1 MGGLVRFCIKRPV
14 FTWAM
19 VIIFVLLGVS
29 SYNQLAVA
37 LLPKVDIP
45 VVVVQT
51 VYRGASPN
59 EIEQLVTKPI
69 EDAIAD
75 LEGLD
80 KITSFSAESNSF
92 VILEMEVEVN
102 VDQALVDVSNKVKSA
117 RNKLPDGVDEPIFRK
132 VDINAQPFLIVAFNS
147 SLPEKEA
154 KKIIEDNIVPRLSRV
169 EGVGQTNVTGGRDR
183 EVRILL
189 DPVALSEYR
198 VSIQTLA
205 AVVAANNVTNPSGYI
220 TQEKDETWLRLIG
233 EFNRVEELENIMIP
247 TASGN
252 PVRVRD
258 LGTVVDGEQDVRS
271 IARVNGNSVVQLRI
285 SARPNSDVVRAGELV
300 KKELDTILKTM
311 PDFTAEIPFDD
322 TLFIESS
329 VKNVLRDMG
338 VGILLTVVVLYLFLK
353 RFSATF
359 IVSVAMP
366 VALFATF
373 MPMAMHGYS
382 LNIMSSLGLA
392 ISMGV
397 LVNNSILIIENIYR
411 FRDMGY
417 SPEEAAE
424 KGTVE
429 ISLSVIA
436 GTATNLGVFL
446 PVAIMRGIAGQFLV
460 QYAMTIVYAT
470 LFSLWVSLTLTPSM
484 AARFKP
490 DKGIPR
496 IGRILCGWWD
506 WIYSG
511 FETLFLFLLRR
522 ALAHPIITIFLFLGL
537 TFGAFRMGGLIG
549 SEMMPRTDS
558 GVMTV
563 NITLPSNTP
572 VFVTQDRAK
581 EIEDH
586 IRKTLPSL
594 KYVVS
599 TVGASGRNQG
609 THKATIEAYFEED
622 PDRPSTMEMAD
633 SIRPFVNAMPGVDGS
648 VSGFRK
654 NMGGGKPIQI
664 VVKGEDLE
672 TLYRIAEQIRDRIRH
687 VPGIVDA
694 GIDVEMGKP
703 ELQILPVRWR
713 LSQFGIDISTL
724 SHVVYGYLVGMD
736 AGKFRQDGFEYDIK
750 ARISPDK
757 AKDIFK
763 VQDLPIMTGYGLMPL
778 KEFAEV
784 QWRDGPTE
792 VVRKDRQKAV
802 TVEADARYIS
812 VGEATANA
820 RRAIADLDLPKGYSI
835 DYGGDAEFMEETF
848 GELGQALF
856 IAIGLTFIIIAAI
869 LESWFF
875 AFVIILTVPLSALG
889 VIPSMLMSGISISL
903 FALIGLI
910 MLVGLVVNNAI
921 VVIDYAEI
929 LRRDEN
935 MPASKAIWK
944 ACATRLR
951 MLFMAISAAVISMV
965 PLALGT
971 GQGGALRQ
979 PIAFVA
985 IGGLVAGGII
995 ALLVIPAVYELYWGI
1010 RERRTERKKA
1020 AAAPEEPQH

>member
-19 VIIFVLLGVS
+19 VLILVLLGVS
-29 SYNQLAVA
+29 SYNKLAVS

-51 VYRGASPN
+51 RYTGASPN

-80 KITSFSAESNSF
+80 KITSYSAESNSF

-117 RNKLPDGVDEPIFRK
+117 RNKLPDSVDEPIFRK
-132 VDINAQPFLIVAFNS
+132 VDINAQPFLVVAFTS

-154 KKIIEDNIVPRLSRV
+154 KKVIEDNIVPRLSRV
-169 EGVGQTNVTGGRDR
+169 DGVGQTSVTGGRDR

-189 DPVALSEYR
+189 DPVALNEYR
-198 VSIQTLA
+198 VSTQTLA

-300 KKELDTILKTM
+300 KKELDKILKTM

-322 TLFIESS
+322 TKFIESS

-338 VGILLTVVVLYLFLK
+338 FGILLTVAVLYLFLK

-446 PVAIMRGIAGQFLV
+446 PVAIMSGIAGQFLV

-506 WIYSG
+506 WVYSG
-511 FETLFLFLLRR
+511 FEELFLFFLRR
-522 ALAHPIITIFLFLGL
+522 ALAHPVITIFLFLGL
-537 TFGAFRMGGLIG
+537 TLGAFKMGGLIG

-572 VFVTQDRAK
+572 VFVTRERAK

-586 IRKTLPSL
+586 IRQTLPSL

-609 THKATIEAYFEED
+609 THKATIEAYFTED
-622 PDRPSTMEMAD
+622 PGRPSTIEMAD
-633 SIRPFVNAMPGVDGS
+633 RIRPFVNAMPGVDGS
-648 VSGFRK
+648 VSGFRQ
-654 NMGGGKPIQI
+654 NMGGGKPIQL
-664 VVKGEDLE
+664 VVRGEELE
-672 TLYRIAEQIRDRIRH
+672 TLYRIAETIRDRIRH

-713 LSQFGIDISTL
+713 LSQFGIDMTTL
-724 SHVVYGYLVGMD
+724 SHVIYGYLVGMD
-736 AGKFRQDGFEYDIK
+736 AGKFRQEGFEYDIK

-763 VQDLPIMTGYGLMPL
+763 VQDLPIMTNYGLMPL

-820 RRAIADLDLPKGYSI
+820 RRAIADLDLPEGYSI

-889 VIPSMLMSGISISL
+889 VIPSMLLSGVSVSM

-921 VVIDYAEI
+921 VVIDYAEV

-935 MPASKAIWK
+935 MPASQAIWK
-944 ACATRLR
+944 ACSVRLR

-979 PIAFVA
+979 PIAFVS
-985 IGGLVAGGII
+985 IGGLIAGGII
-995 ALLVIPAVYELYWGI
+995 ALLVVPAVYELYWSV
-1010 RERRTERKKA
+1010 RDRWAAKRT
-1020 AAAPEEPQH
+1020 AAPAGDQ

>member
-19 VIIFVLLGVS
+19 VLVLVLLGVS

-80 KITSFSAESNSF
+80 KITSYSAESNSF
-92 VILEMEVEVN
+92 VVLEMEVDVN

-132 VDINAQPFLIVAFNS
+132 VDINAQPFLVVAFTS

-154 KKIIEDNIVPRLSRV
+154 KKVIEDNIVPRLSRV
-169 EGVGQTNVTGGRDR
+169 DGVGQTSVTGGRDR

-189 DPVALSEYR
+189 DPVALNEYR

-300 KKELDTILKTM
+300 KKELDKILKTM

-322 TLFIESS
+322 TKFIESS

-338 VGILLTVVVLYLFLK
+338 AGILLTVVVLYLFLK

-446 PVAIMRGIAGQFLV
+446 PVAIMSGIAGQFLV

-506 WIYSG
+506 WVYSG
-511 FETLFLFLLRR
+511 FEELFLFFLRR
-522 ALAHPIITIFLFLGL
+522 ALAHPVITIFLFLGL
-537 TFGAFRMGGLIG
+537 TLGAFKMGGLIG

-572 VFVTQDRAK
+572 VFVTRERAK

-586 IRKTLPSL
+586 IRQTLPSL

-609 THKATIEAYFEED
+609 THKATIEAYFTED
-622 PDRPSTMEMAD
+622 PGRPSTIEMAD
-633 SIRPFVNAMPGVDGS
+633 RIRPFVNAMPGVDGS
-648 VSGFRK
+648 VSGFRQ
-654 NMGGGKPIQI
+654 NMGGGKPIQL
-664 VVKGEDLE
+664 VVRGEELE
-672 TLYRIAEQIRDRIRH
+672 TLYRIAETIRDRIRH

-713 LSQFGIDISTL
+713 LSQFGIDMTTL
-724 SHVVYGYLVGMD
+724 SHVIYGYLVGMD
-736 AGKFRQDGFEYDIK
+736 AGKFRQEGFEYDIK

-763 VQDLPIMTGYGLMPL
+763 VQDLPIMTNYGLMPL

-820 RRAIADLDLPKGYSI
+820 RRAIADLDLPEGYSI

-889 VIPSMLMSGISISL
+889 VIPSMLLSGVSVSM

-921 VVIDYAEI
+921 VVIDYAEV

-935 MPASKAIWK
+935 MPASQAIWK
-944 ACATRLR
+944 ACSVRLR

-979 PIAFVA
+979 PIAFVS
-985 IGGLVAGGII
+985 IGGLIAGGII
-995 ALLVIPAVYELYWGI
+995 ALLVVPAVYELYWSV
-1010 RERRTERKKA
+1010 RDRWAAKRT
-1020 AAAPEEPQH
+1020 AAPAGDQ

>member
-713 LSQFGIDISTL
+713 LSQFGIDITTL

-965 PLALGT
+965 PLALGM